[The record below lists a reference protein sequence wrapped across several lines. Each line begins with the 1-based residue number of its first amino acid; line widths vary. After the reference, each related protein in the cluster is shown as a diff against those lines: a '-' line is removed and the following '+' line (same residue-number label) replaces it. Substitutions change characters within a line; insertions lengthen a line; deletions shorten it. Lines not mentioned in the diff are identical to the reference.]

1 MIFVLLITAPPAHIS
16 AWHAYYFAESA
27 LTQGHEI
34 KPFFYGDGVAVANR
48 LLCPAQDEIS
58 LVQLWRNLADI
69 HQFELPVCVAAALRR
84 GISDADNAHR
94 HQLEGDNLQTGFSL
108 AGLGVL
114 TEGLITADR
123 VLSFIGD
130 GA

>member
-1 MIFVLLITAPPAHIS
+1 MA
-16 AWHAYYFAESA
+16 
-27 LTQGHEI
+27 
-34 KPFFYGDGVAVANR
+34 
-48 LLCPAQDEIS
+48 
-58 LVQLWRNLADI
+58 QLWRNLADI

-84 GISDADNAHR
+84 GITDADNAHR
-94 HQLEGDNLQTGFSL
+94 HQLEGENLQTGFNL

-114 TEGLITADR
+114 TEGLITGDR